1 MESKMEQ
8 TNSVP
13 ASTHSKI
20 GIAAFALG
28 VIPLGLFAAYIAYF
42 SIDLAGRFILTD
54 NVAATPVIYFVAAP
68 FCFLMGVA
76 ALIAGVWALFQKG
89 RRKAL
94 PIAGLVAA
102 VVSFILW
109 LLAVVTVF
117 FYTGG

>member
-1 MESKMEQ
+1 MEQ
-8 TNSVP
+8 TNPVP

-42 SIDLAGRFILTD
+42 SIDIAGRFILTD
-54 NVAATPVIYFVAAP
+54 NVAATPVVYFVAAP
-68 FCFLMGVA
+68 LCFLMGVA
-76 ALIAGVWALFQKG
+76 ALITGVWALFQKG